1 MWTPALLRALI
12 AAITLAGS
20 AAEPKKLD
28 ADTLEMVEA
37 FLKLPIEKMPPEHT
51 GRFVAVRAE
60 QLPERL
66 RKKFEARK
74 LELYTLKQM
83 AANKK
88 RGYIR
93 TPEKDCAVAEETKAG
108 GPGAYKMA
116 GYVEIDEP
124 EVEFLMKRTKCTL
137 EDLMCEFSLR
147 ITVEIK
153 KVRGKENKF
162 RVYMLHNND
171 PLNALL
177 GEYRSAGESRNTNFF
192 GGMVPTCNK

>member
-1 MWTPALLRALI
+1 MWTPALLKALI
-12 AAITLAGS
+12 AVITLAGS

-28 ADTLEMVEA
+28 ADTLEMVES

-51 GRFVAVRAE
+51 GRFVAVKAE
-60 QLPERL
+60 QLPEKL
-66 RKKFEARK
+66 RTKFEARK
-74 LELYTLKQM
+74 LELFTLKQM

-93 TPEKDCAVAEETKAG
+93 SPEKDCAVPEETRAG
-108 GPGAYKMA
+108 GAGAYKLA
-116 GYVEIDEP
+116 GYVEIPED

-137 EDLMCEFSLR
+137 DELMCEFSLR
-147 ITVEIK
+147 ITVEEKLVK
-153 KVRGKENKF
+153 KVKKKF
-162 RVYMLHNND
+162 RVNLLHGND

-177 GEYRSAGESRNTNFF
+177 SEYRTAGESRNTNFF